1 MRLAAKEEMFSTCS
15 DPCVLFPLAAF
26 EGIGENSRLGSATRK
41 TALHRGTAWS
51 NSARA
56 LGIEEVLL
64 GSGVGCRSSGNS
76 SGYHFQLFPSSL
88 RLPGES
94 FGACVDRTQTALL
107 GDTGKGLLG
116 GITGASLVT
125 SIFTS
130 SPGTTLAA
138 AGKIQGEVVNNLG
151 AQISGDVIQTQLVPK
166 PSIAANAINE
176 GIAAGSVPADVGAA
190 AVKGANFLGK
200 FASVL
205 TAIGVGIEGG
215 FLVSCR

>member
-1 MRLAAKEEMFSTCS
+1 
-15 DPCVLFPLAAF
+15 V
-26 EGIGENSRLGSATRK
+26 
-41 TALHRGTAWS
+41 
-51 NSARA
+51 
-56 LGIEEVLL
+56 
-64 GSGVGCRSSGNS
+64 
-76 SGYHFQLFPSSL
+76 
-88 RLPGES
+88 
-94 FGACVDRTQTALL
+94 
-107 GDTGKGLLG
+107 LG
-116 GITGASLVT
+116 GITDASLVT

-138 AGKIQGEVVNNLG
+138 AGKIQGEVVSNLG

-176 GIAAGSVPADVGAA
+176 GVAAGSVPADVGAT